1 MFKSLSQSLL
11 MGLGLL
17 YWGVAGLA
25 VTVVG
30 SLLYAILP
38 KKYSL
43 PCGRFILQKAFL
55 VFITYFKVAG
65 LLELDDSALQ
75 QLADKHGPMI
85 IAPNHIS
92 LWDAVFI
99 IAKIPE
105 TVCIMKGAIL
115 RNPFL
120 GGGARLAG
128 YIPNDSTSQML
139 LAASHQL
146 KRGAKLLLFPEGTR
160 TKTDAQWLNPFQG
173 AVGLI
178 AKHSAAPVFPVFIR
192 CNSRF
197 YEKDW
202 PMYRKPPQFPI
213 HISFEVGEPITFA
226 AGDSVQAFTE
236 HLEQLYTTELSKPH
250 PLRRKSVN
258 SVNIQ
263 K

>member
-1 MFKSLSQSLL
+1 MFKSITQSLL

-17 YWGVAGLA
+17 YWAVMGLA
-25 VTVVG
+25 ITVIGTV
-30 SLLYAILP
+30 LYAVLP

-43 PCGRFILQKAFL
+43 RCGRFILQKAFL
-55 VFITYFKVAG
+55 VFIAYFKVAG

-75 QLADKHGPMI
+75 ALAERKGAMI

-128 YIPNDSTSQML
+128 YIPNDGTSQML
-139 LAASHQL
+139 LAAAHQL
-146 KRGAKLLLFPEGTR
+146 KKGAKMLLFPEGTR

-173 AVGLI
+173 AVGLV
-178 AKHSAAPVFPVFIR
+178 AKHSHAPVFPVFIR

-197 YEKDW
+197 YEKGW

-213 HISFEVGEPITFA
+213 QISFEVGEPIMFS

-236 HLEQLYTTELSKPH
+236 RLQQFYTDELSKPH
-250 PLRRKSVN
+250 PLRRKP
-258 SVNIQ
+258 
-263 K
+263 KTEL

>member
-1 MFKSLSQSLL
+1 MFKSICQSLL

-17 YWGVAGLA
+17 YWAVAGL
-25 VTVVG
+25 TITLLG
-30 SLLYAILP
+30 SILYLILP

-43 PCGRFILQKAFL
+43 PCGRFLLQKAFL
-55 VFITYFKVAG
+55 VFIAYFKRAG
-65 LLELDDSALQ
+65 LLELDDRALQ
-75 QLADKHGPMI
+75 PLAAYNGAMI

-105 TVCIMKGAIL
+105 TVCIMKGAIV

-128 YIPNDSTSQML
+128 YIPSDAKSQML
-139 LAASHQL
+139 LAAAHQL
-146 KRGAKLLLFPEGTR
+146 KQGAKILLFPEGTR

-173 AVGLI
+173 AVGVL
-178 AKHSAAPVFPVFIR
+178 AKHAAVPVFPVYIR

-202 PMYRKPPQFPI
+202 PLYRKPPFPI
-213 HISFEVGEPITFA
+213 VLSFEVGTPLLFTQGE
-226 AGDSVQAFTE
+226 SVKAFTQR
-236 HLEQLYTTELSKPH
+236 LEQLYTAELSKPH
-250 PLRRKSVN
+250 PLRRQPHAESDLK
-258 SVNIQ
+258 

>member
-1 MFKSLSQSLL
+1 

-17 YWGVAGLA
+17 YWAVAGLSITA
-25 VTVVG
+25 FG

-55 VFITYFKVAG
+55 LFIAYFKAAG

-75 QLADKHGPMI
+75 RLADKKQAMI

-105 TVCIMKGAIL
+105 TVCIMKGEIL

-128 YIPNDSTSQML
+128 YIPNDSTTQML
-139 LAASHQL
+139 LAATHQA
-146 KRGAKLLLFPEGTR
+146 KKGEKLLLFPEGTR
-160 TKTDAQWLNPFQG
+160 TKTDAQWLNPFQS
-173 AVGLI
+173 AVAVV
-178 AKHSAAPVFPVFIR
+178 AKHAGVPVFPVFIR

-197 YEKDW
+197 YEKGW
-202 PMYRKPPQFPI
+202 ALYRKPPFPI
-213 HISFEVGEPITFA
+213 QVSFEVGEAIVFA
-226 AGDSVQAFTE
+226 AGETVQTFTLR
-236 HLEQLYTTELSKPH
+236 LELLYLAELAKPH
-250 PLRRKSVN
+250 PLRRN
-258 SVNIQ
+258 SVVD
-263 K
+263 

>member
-1 MFKSLSQSLL
+1 MFKSITQSLL
-11 MGLGLL
+11 MSLGLL
-17 YWGVAGLA
+17 YWGVAGLTI
-25 VTVVG
+25 TVLG
-30 SLLYAILP
+30 TILYAVLP

-43 PCGRFILQKAFL
+43 PCGRFLLQKAFL
-55 VFITYFKVAG
+55 LFIAYFKIAG
-65 LLELDDSALQ
+65 LLELDDSALT
-75 QLADKHGPMI
+75 QLAKKKSAMI

-115 RNPFL
+115 KNPFL

-128 YIPNDSTSQML
+128 YIPNDGTAQML
-139 LAASHQL
+139 LAVSHKL
-146 KRGAKLLLFPEGTR
+146 KKGSVVLLFPEGTR

-173 AVGLI
+173 AVGLV
-178 AKHSAAPVFPVFIR
+178 AKHSAAPVFPVYIR

-197 YEKDW
+197 YEKGW

-213 HISFEVGEPITFA
+213 QLSFEVGEPITFT

-236 HLEQLYTTELSKPH
+236 RLEQHYTAELSKPH
-250 PLRRKSVN
+250 PLRRKDADSVE
-258 SVNIQ
+258 S
-263 K
+263 

>member
-1 MFKSLSQSLL
+1 MFKSISQSLL

-17 YWGVAGLA
+17 YWAVMGLII
-25 VTVVG
+25 TVIG
-30 SLLYAILP
+30 TLLYAVLP

-43 PCGRFILQKAFL
+43 TCGRFILQKAFL
-55 VFITYFKVAG
+55 VFIAYFKIAG

-75 QLADKHGPMI
+75 RLAEHKGAMI

-128 YIPNDSTSQML
+128 YIPNDAASQML
-139 LAASHQL
+139 LAAAHQL
-146 KRGAKLLLFPEGTR
+146 KKGAKLLLFPEGTR
-160 TKTDAQWLNPFQG
+160 TKTEAEWLNPFQG
-173 AVGLI
+173 AVSLV

-197 YEKDW
+197 YEKGW
-202 PMYRKPPQFPI
+202 PMYRKPPHFPI
-213 HISFEVGEPITFA
+213 QISFEVADPIIFT

-236 HLEQLYTTELSKPH
+236 RLEQLYSTELSKPH
-250 PLRRKSVN
+250 PLRRKP
-258 SVNIQ
+258 
-263 K
+263 KADL

>member
-25 VTVVG
+25 ITILASV
-30 SLLYAILP
+30 LYALLP

-43 PCGRFILQKAFL
+43 PCGRFLLQKAFL
-55 VFITYFKVAG
+55 LFIAYFKIAG

-75 QLADKHGPMI
+75 QLADRKGAVI

-115 RNPFL
+115 KNPFL

-128 YIPNDSTSQML
+128 YIPNDGTAQML

-146 KRGAKLLLFPEGTR
+146 KKGAKLLLFPEGTR
-160 TKTDAQWLNPFQG
+160 TRTDAQWLNPFQG
-173 AVGLI
+173 AVGLV
-178 AKHSAAPVFPVFIR
+178 AKHSGAPVFPVYIR

-197 YEKDW
+197 YEKGW
-202 PMYRKPPQFPI
+202 PMYKKPPSFPI
-213 HISFEVGEPITFA
+213 KISFEVGDPIVFI

-236 HLEQLYTTELSKPH
+236 RLEQLYIAELSKPH
-250 PLRRKSVN
+250 PLRRKPNPS
-258 SVNIQ
+258 
-263 K
+263 

>member
-1 MFKSLSQSLL
+1 

-17 YWGVAGLA
+17 YWAVAGLSITA
-25 VTVVG
+25 FG

-55 VFITYFKVAG
+55 LFIAYFKAAG
-65 LLELDDSALQ
+65 LLNLDDSALQ
-75 QLADKHGPMI
+75 SLADKKQAMI

-128 YIPNDSTSQML
+128 YIPNDSTTQML
-139 LAASHQL
+139 LAATHQA
-146 KRGAKLLLFPEGTR
+146 KKGEKLLLFPEGTR

-173 AVGLI
+173 AVAVI
-178 AKHSAAPVFPVFIR
+178 AKHAGVPVFPVFIR

-197 YEKDW
+197 YEKGW
-202 PMYRKPPQFPI
+202 ALYRKPPFPI
-213 HISFEVGEPITFA
+213 QVSFEVGEAIVFA
-226 AGDSVQAFTE
+226 AGETVQTFTLR
-236 HLEQLYTTELSKPH
+236 LELLYLAELAKPH
-250 PLRRKSVN
+250 PLRRKSV
-258 SVNIQ
+258 VD
-263 K
+263 

>member
-1 MFKSLSQSLL
+1 

-17 YWGVAGLA
+17 YWAVAGLA
-25 VTVVG
+25 ITVLG
-30 SLLYAILP
+30 TFLYWLLP

-55 VFITYFKVAG
+55 LFIAYFKVAG

-75 QLADKHGPMI
+75 RLADQEGAMI

-105 TVCIMKGAIL
+105 TVCIMKGAIV

-128 YIPNDSTSQML
+128 YIPNDAKSQML

-146 KRGAKLLLFPEGTR
+146 KKGAKLLLFPEGTR
-160 TKTDAQWLNPFQG
+160 TQTDAQWLNPFQG
-173 AVGLI
+173 AVGLV

-197 YEKDW
+197 YEKGW
-202 PMYRKPPQFPI
+202 ALYRKPPQFPI
-213 HISFEVGEPITFA
+213 QVSFAVGEPLIFQE
-226 AGDSVQAFTE
+226 GESVQAFT
-236 HLEQLYTTELSKPH
+236 HRLEQLYLSELSKPH
-250 PLRRKSVN
+250 PLRRKS
-258 SVNIQ
+258 
-263 K
+263 KAE